1 MLEKLQIQNVGTNE
15 KLDIEL
21 SPEVTTLI
29 GKSFI
34 GKSWILR
41 ALRLVT
47 LNKPAGTSFISWG
60 TDKAKIRLSVDG
72 KRVIRIRSKTTNT
85 YRLSGKKKPYT
96 AFGNAVPRDI
106 AEILNLSQINFQ
118 AQHSTKENR
127 IPFWFC
133 ETAGEVSRQLN
144 SIINLE
150 LIDSTLSNIASEL
163 RKTDLTIKI
172 TEEALTK
179 AVQEKKDLLYIED
192 LNSDLENVEKL
203 QKQYEQDAR
212 KRSVIEKLTTQAGLY
227 TSQRENRLEQV
238 SDGLKAI
245 SAGKTYLKTADS
257 VEKLSK
263 LIKSG
268 QIQRDILK
276 TRPSSILPLKKLR
289 KKLEQITEQY
299 NRLYN
304 LIEATKIR
312 RQEKCQTETELIKCK
327 KLLVKVADGR
337 CPIRN
342 RPMKK

>member
-41 ALRLVT
+41 ALRLVA
-47 LNKPAGTSFISWG
+47 LNKPAGTSFISWD
-60 TDKAKIRLSVDG
+60 TNKAKIRLAVDG
-72 KRVIRIRSKTTNT
+72 RRIIRIRSKTTNT
-85 YRLSGKKKPYT
+85 YRLSGKKKPYV
-96 AFGNAVPRDI
+96 AFGNNVPEDI
-106 AEILNLSQINFQ
+106 AKILNLSNINFQ

-172 TEEALTK
+172 TEKALTK

-192 LNSDLENVEKL
+192 LNISLENVEIR
-203 QKQYEQDAR
+203 QEQYEEYKQKCSTIKEKIKLVLKYRFIR
-212 KRSVIEKLTTQAGLY
+212 KNAAEQA
-227 TSQRENRLEQV
+227 T
-238 SDGLKAI
+238 DGLKAM
-245 SAGKTYLKTADS
+245 SVGKLYLKTADS
-257 VEKLSK
+257 IEKLSK

-268 QIQRDILK
+268 QIQQDILK
-276 TRPSSILPLKKLR
+276 TRPSSIIPLKRLR
-289 KKLEQITEQY
+289 KKLEQIISQV
-299 NRLYN
+299 NGLDD
-304 LIEATKIR
+304 LIESIENR
-312 RQEKCQTETELIKCK
+312 RREKCLMEKTLESLTKEFNE
-327 KLLVKVADGR
+327 VAEGR
-337 CPIRN
+337 CPICGKS
-342 RPMKK
+342 MKK